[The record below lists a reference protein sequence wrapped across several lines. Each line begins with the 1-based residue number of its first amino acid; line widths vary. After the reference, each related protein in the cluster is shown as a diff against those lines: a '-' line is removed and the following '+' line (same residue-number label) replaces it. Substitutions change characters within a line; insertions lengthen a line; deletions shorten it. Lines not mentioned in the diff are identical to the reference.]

1 MVSTRWRLRRPRRRD
16 TRLLGVLLC
25 YNDGDFLAEAIQ
37 HLVENGHHVIAW
49 DHGSDDETP
58 EILDRLRD
66 DLLEVKTIPRE
77 FDFYQIYPEMSR
89 HLMENYVSKYDWI
102 SWPDQDEI
110 LEGPDRSR
118 SYREWLEEVAAS
130 PYDWIQFNNFNYWW
144 TTDDDASIAATSDR
158 VRHYSLFADCS
169 PRIRSWR
176 SSATNE
182 RHFNHNEPE
191 GVRYP
196 QLFNLRHYPM
206 RSREQMAR
214 RLDHDRA
221 NLERNGYNFHYD
233 NMSRRR
239 SRLIISAES
248 LHFDDGGELDHALTV
263 NWRELYG
270 TKSLD
275 DARDG
280 P

>member
-1 MVSTRWRLRRPRRRD
+1 MVATRWRLRRPRRRG

-37 HLVENGHHVIAW
+37 YLVENGHHVIAW

-58 EILDRLRD
+58 DVLARMRS

-77 FDFYQIYPEMSR
+77 FDFYKLYGEMSR
-89 HLMENYVSKYDWI
+89 HLIKNYVSKYDWI

-118 SYREWLEEVAAS
+118 SYQEWIEEATAS
-130 PYDWIQFNNFNYWW
+130 PYDWIQFRNYNYWW
-144 TTDDDASIAATSDR
+144 TTEDDPTITTTLDR
-158 VRHYSLFADCS
+158 VKHYSLFADCS

-176 SSATNE
+176 STATNE
-182 RHFNHNEPE
+182 RHFNHNAAE
-191 GVRYP
+191 GVQYP

-221 NLERNGYNFHYD
+221 NLERDGNNYHYD
-233 NMSRRR
+233 NMNGWRT
-239 SRLIISAES
+239 RLTIPAGS
-248 LHFDDGGELDHALTV
+248 LHVDDGGELDETPAF
-263 NWRELYG
+263 NWREIYG
-270 TKSLD
+270 VGPLD
-275 DARDG
+275 PVPEDT
-280 P
+280 